1 MTHAALCFRSAVGCR
16 WPPAVGSDMTARG
29 TASRFLGSVL
39 HNGLGRHL
47 CQLKRISIVFSRRAP
62 GSRGVREYI
71 EEGVIDFARQN
82 PGIVVYVT
90 QKKCYVPKLVGE
102 YLNGAVREESLN
114 AKTPQEIAQ
123 LIQKMAAES
132 GLDKIRIRKPFHT
145 DSPSIQGQWNPF
157 VNKPSALNVQEFKK
171 D

>member
-1 MTHAALCFRSAVGCR
+1 MVLKGTDFSRQLFCSCLCFSFN
-16 WPPAVGSDMTARG
+16 
-29 TASRFLGSVL
+29 ASKIHPCPL
-39 HNGLGRHL
+39 
-47 CQLKRISIVFSRRAP
+47 AP
-62 GSRGVREYI
+62 CREYI